1 MQIYT
6 IGHSNHPIDEFL
18 HLLHERGVSLVADVR
33 STPYSRFH
41 PQFNRNSL
49 QEALSGQGIEYVY
62 LGDSLG
68 GRPKDPTCYLHH
80 AIPEHSK
87 DYLHE
92 VNYAEVMKR
101 PWFIQGIRQLL
112 ELAGMKPTATLCSEE
127 DPARCH
133 RHHLIARYILSVHPE
148 VRIYHIRKDAQILD
162 ARDLVTPA
170 DGSASDQLS
179 FLKP

>member
-1 MQIYT
+1 MQLYT
-6 IGHSNHPIDEFL
+6 IGHSNYPIDGFL
-18 HLLHERGVSLVADVR
+18 HLLQAHGVSLLADVR
-33 STPYSRFH
+33 STPYSRFN
-41 PQFNRNSL
+41 PQFNRNGL
-49 QEALSGQGIEYVY
+49 QKALSGQQIEYEY

-80 AIPEHSK
+80 AIPKQSK

-112 ELAGMKPTATLCSEE
+112 ELADMKTTAIMCSEE

-133 RHHLIARYILSVHPE
+133 RHHLIARYILSTYPE
-148 VRIYHIRKDAQILD
+148 EHIYHIRKDARIID
-162 ARDLVTPA
+162 AMDLVSPT
-170 DGSASDQLS
+170 GESASDPPS